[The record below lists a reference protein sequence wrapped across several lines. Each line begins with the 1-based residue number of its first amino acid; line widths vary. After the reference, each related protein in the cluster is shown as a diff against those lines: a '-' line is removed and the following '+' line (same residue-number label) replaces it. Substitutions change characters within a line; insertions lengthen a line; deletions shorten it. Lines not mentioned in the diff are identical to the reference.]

1 MPQNAFGLPVHILV
15 VHVVVVLLP
24 IAVVAAIIV
33 AAWPRVRARWGMA
46 VLGLTFVATLF
57 VPVATQSG
65 ESLQARLPSSPII
78 RAHASLGKDLIP
90 IAALFGICV
99 FVLVAIDLHRRA
111 TADPKTVR
119 GLGARVFGKL
129 PAKWRATGERGWHRL
144 GLVLAS
150 VLTVV
155 FAVAVG
161 YLVVRA
167 GHTGARA
174 VWDHTIRLKQ
184 SVATP

>member
-1 MPQNAFGLPVHILV
+1 MPHNAFGLPVHILV

-24 IAVVAAIIV
+24 VAVVAAILV
-33 AAWPRVRARWGMA
+33 AVWPRVRARWGMA
-46 VLGLTFVATLF
+46 VLALTFVATLF

-78 RAHASLGKDLIP
+78 RTHVALGKDLIP
-90 IAALFGICV
+90 FAAVFGICL
-99 FVLVAIDLHRRA
+99 FVLVAIDVHRRA
-111 TADPKTVR
+111 SADARAVR
-119 GLGARVFGKL
+119 GLGARVWAKL
-129 PAKWRATGERGWHRL
+129 PAKWRAPGERGWHRP
-144 GLVLAS
+144 GAVAAS

-174 VWDHTIRLKQ
+174 VWDHTVRLRQ

>member
-1 MPQNAFGLPVHILV
+1 
-15 VHVVVVLLP
+15 
-24 IAVVAAIIV
+24 
-33 AAWPRVRARWGMA
+33 
-46 VLGLTFVATLF
+46 
-57 VPVATQSG
+57 
-65 ESLQARLPSSPII
+65 
-78 RAHASLGKDLIP
+78 
-90 IAALFGICV
+90 
-99 FVLVAIDLHRRA
+99 
-111 TADPKTVR
+111 
-119 GLGARVFGKL
+119 VFGKL